1 MMKMK
6 KSILLLVGIF
16 VVFFLPAQSPVPDV
30 SGYKTIDEK
39 LDTLKSYCRQYMNEG
54 KYENAKATAKYA
66 LQICPADKVEPLAKF
81 NFYMG
86 AVHDGDTS
94 VYYYEKSLAYARKAN
109 SVNNI
114 RLALQNLL
122 YLYNNTPN
130 YLSKR
135 DATVNEI
142 LKALDTTKNEDD
154 KRAYYPHLADYYG
167 ITGEHE
173 KAIGYLLLNLGISVK
188 QLQHGEHT
196 QDDSV
201 KLGIAYANIGE
212 NYLIVNQA
220 SKAIEYTKQARQYLL
235 SHQLGMVHYYKDL
248 TDAYLQFE
256 QVQQAKIYYDSLT
269 RLLLTKNGTQKE
281 WGSRLAIDLSFA
293 DFYVQHKHADSGLLY
308 VNRAQ
313 QLLDKYKMDDFLKS
327 QVNYMLG
334 ETLAAT
340 KDYAGAL
347 GPLLAAEPMVKDW
360 GVENYAGILKA
371 IAECYGGLG
380 QFQKAYQYYE
390 KYTPLSDSIH
400 TESAKKSIAE
410 AEAKFQNKVKQQQ
423 IDERDTQLLF
433 ARKQRLWLIAALV
446 FAGLIASLLIII
458 YRNKKRTADLLDEKN
473 AALSQLNNDLE
484 AANQTKAKL
493 FSIIGHDLRSPINQ
507 VYQFLKL
514 QQLDPNLLD
523 EKQKAAISNKIQTAT
538 GSLLETMED
547 LLLWSKTQM
556 SQFNTTIL
564 LVEILPV
571 VRQAEQLLQL
581 NISSKNITI
590 QTAIQPEAVIDTD
603 AYYLQTITRNL
614 LQNAI
619 KASPVNGQVTI
630 TFEGTHLSI
639 SNQGEAF
646 TQQQY
651 EAIVKNN
658 DASKGLS
665 GLGLKLVDELA
676 VKIGAAVSFAN
687 GPAGETIA
695 TINFLNNQTR

>member
-1 MMKMK
+1 MK
-6 KSILLLVGIF
+6 KSILLLAGIF
-16 VVFFLPAQSPVPDV
+16 LIFFLHAQSPVPDV
-30 SGYKTIDEK
+30 SGYKTIEEK
-39 LDTLKSYCRQYMNEG
+39 LDTLKSYCRQYVNDG
-54 KYENAKATAKYA
+54 KNENAISTAKYA
-66 LQICPADKVEPLAKF
+66 LQICPSDKLYYLSKF
-81 NFYMG
+81 NFYIG
-86 AVHDGDTS
+86 GTIDGDS
-94 VYYYEKSLAYARKAN
+94 PIYYFEKSLAYARKASN
-109 SVNNI
+109 VECI

-122 YLYNNTPN
+122 YLYSNTPN
-130 YLSKR
+130 YLAKR
-135 DATVNEI
+135 NATVNEI
-142 LKALDTTKNEDD
+142 LKALDTTKNEDSQRD
-154 KRAYYPHLADYYG
+154 YYPHLADYYG

-173 KAIGYLLLNLGISVK
+173 KAINYLLLNLAISVK
-188 QLQHGEHT
+188 QFQRSKHL

-201 KLGIAYANIGE
+201 TLGTAYANMGE
-212 NYLIVNQA
+212 NFLIVNQA
-220 SKAIEYTKQARQYLL
+220 VKAIEYTKQAGPYLA
-235 SHQLGMVHYYKDL
+235 SYQMGMAHYYKDL
-248 TDAYLQFE
+248 TDASLQFE
-256 QVQQAKIYYDSLT
+256 QPQQAKLYYDSLT
-269 RLLLTKNGTQKE
+269 QLLLTKNGTTNQ
-281 WGSRLAIDLSFA
+281 WNSRLAIDLSFA
-293 DFYVQHKHADSGLLY
+293 DYYVQHKHADSGLLY

-313 QLLDKYKMDDFLKS
+313 QLLDKYKMDDFSKS

-340 KDYAGAL
+340 KDYASAL
-347 GPLLAAEPMVKDW
+347 APLLAAEPMVKDW
-360 GVENYAGILKA
+360 GVENYAGILKV

-380 QFQKAYQYYE
+380 QFQKAYRYYE
-390 KYTPLSDSIH
+390 KYVPLSDSIH
-400 TESAKKSIAE
+400 TEAAKKSIAE
-410 AEAKFQNKVKQQQ
+410 AEAKFQNKEKQQQ

-433 ARKQRLWLIAALV
+433 ARKQRLWLIAGLV
-446 FAGLIASLLIII
+446 FAGLIAFLLVII

-473 AALSQLNNDLE
+473 TALSRLNNDLE

-564 LVEILPV
+564 PTEILPV

-581 NISSKNITI
+581 NISSKNIAI
-590 QTAIQPEAVIDTD
+590 QTDIQPEAIIDTD

-619 KASPVNGQVTI
+619 KASPVNGQI
-630 TFEGTHLSI
+630 MISFEDNLLMIGNH
-639 SNQGEAF
+639 GEPF
-646 TQQQY
+646 TQQQF
-651 EAIVKNN
+651 EAILKNN

-676 VKIGAAVSFAN
+676 VKIGAKVSFAN
-687 GPAGETIA
+687 SGTGETIA
-695 TINFLNNQTR
+695 KIDFRSN